1 MLQDADYESSGGKI
15 VDNKDAFG
23 QDIVLK
29 VRPPKLDQEV
39 GHFKD
44 GSRCASCRIS
54 HLKAQH
60 IMFTATATIAFNGQ
74 KFLCT
79 ACRLIS
85 YIHPAR
91 SKELLDELQKKHMT
105 VLGKLLYQAQ

>member
-1 MLQDADYESSGGKI
+1 MASYMLQDADYESSGGKI

-44 GSRCASCRIS
+44 GSRCA
-54 HLKAQH
+54 
-60 IMFTATATIAFNGQ
+60 
-74 KFLCT
+74 
-79 ACRLIS
+79 
-85 YIHPAR
+85 
-91 SKELLDELQKKHMT
+91 LL
-105 VLGKLLYQAQ
+105 

>member
-1 MLQDADYESSGGKI
+1 MASYMLQDADYESSGGKI

-44 GSRCASCRIS
+44 GSRCAPCRDS
-54 HLKAQH
+54 HVKAQP
-60 IMFTATATIAFNGQ
+60 TLA
-74 KFLCT
+74 
-79 ACRLIS
+79 RL
-85 YIHPAR
+85 
-91 SKELLDELQKKHMT
+91 
-105 VLGKLLYQAQ
+105 